1 MRGEELPS
9 KLNLVVEVFRAAHE
23 GRAAELVSPPAAVP
37 PNADGSEPTETAAG
51 VTVLTS
57 DANIALR
64 VEQFPA
70 VAKTLCGFPSF
81 FAAPLFRRVKKLYM
95 AEGNA
100 EKAERKSKAEASA
113 KAGTEGKDGG
123 ESDSDSEEDKGQVPL
138 RVFLQYWRDEMEKY
152 DHVDRFFRLTKQP
165 DSQFIVKS
173 DLLPLMEELLAFHP
187 GLAFLEST
195 PEFQEKYARTV
206 IARIFYMLDP
216 LNRGVITPRALRK
229 SNLIGAFQHVDMEED
244 INLVN
249 EYFSYE
255 HFYVLY
261 CKFWE
266 LDTDHDFLLSRDDL
280 DALGNHSL
288 TKPVLDRVFSQAGRP
303 FECTEPGKM
312 GYEDFVCFLM
322 SEEDKTHPISI
333 GYWFRLIDLDG
344 DGVIR
349 PDEMRHFYAD
359 QMQRMEDMNCEVVP
373 FEDVL
378 CQMSDLLQPDVEG
391 EFRMKDFLHP
401 TRARLTGVFF
411 SILSNLSKFTAFEQR
426 DPFVVK
432 QQQEPGFTAWDRYAQ
447 IEYARL
453 AMEEDAT
460 EDGMSLDQIEEVGG
474 VGAWD
479 DDDVSSPL

>member
-1 MRGEELPS
+1 M
-9 KLNLVVEVFRAAHE
+9 EVFRAAHE

-123 ESDSDSEEDKGQVPL
+123 ESDSDSEEDKGGLPVELAGAAVSNTCWCSGQVPL

-195 PEFQEKYARTV
+195 PEFQV
-206 IARIFYMLDP
+206 
-216 LNRGVITPRALRK
+216 RGPSA
-229 SNLIGAFQHVDMEED
+229 
-244 INLVN
+244 
-249 EYFSYE
+249 
-255 HFYVLY
+255 
-261 CKFWE
+261 
-266 LDTDHDFLLSRDDL
+266 
-280 DALGNHSL
+280 
-288 TKPVLDRVFSQAGRP
+288 
-303 FECTEPGKM
+303 
-312 GYEDFVCFLM
+312 
-322 SEEDKTHPISI
+322 
-333 GYWFRLIDLDG
+333 
-344 DGVIR
+344 
-349 PDEMRHFYAD
+349 
-359 QMQRMEDMNCEVVP
+359 
-373 FEDVL
+373 
-378 CQMSDLLQPDVEG
+378 
-391 EFRMKDFLHP
+391 
-401 TRARLTGVFF
+401 RARAVERIVT
-411 SILSNLSKFTAFEQR
+411 
-426 DPFVVK
+426 
-432 QQQEPGFTAWDRYAQ
+432 
-447 IEYARL
+447 
-453 AMEEDAT
+453 
-460 EDGMSLDQIEEVGG
+460 
-474 VGAWD
+474 
-479 DDDVSSPL
+479 